1 MLKCGQTQE
10 WKWYARYTTAAN
22 ETYLHEIADSRTPVE
37 VLKTLLFTTEQ
48 EDGIWCVSRFH
59 ARCLVAAARPTDCAP
74 RPAPGRR
81 QEDPPLP
88 ASISTKFPPLSSWN
102 QITPKAAKETFLQN
116 MKAHFVE
123 GTRRFTDLTPT
134 ETMMA
139 AEEAAPGGPAALR
152 PGAADEAGDQEE
164 DDLDFMEDAEEEEIK
179 NMNRLNGRNG
189 CVLATEEA
197 ERKKAAEAAER
208 AAAEEAAAAAEE
220 AKRAAAEAAAAAEEA
235 ERKKAAEAAE
245 RAAAEE
251 AAAAA
256 EEAKRA
262 VAEAAAAAAEAGDEG
277 QEDESGDDGM
287 SPWIEIMPTGVKR
300 LHRRGSC
307 AGGGAGG
314 GDGGDG
320 DDKEERPRK
329 RSRDGGPWK
338 LSLTGTENDEMVDEA
353 ARAMNVCI
361 AVTSRLR
368 DALEAFHVHASCT
381 AGLSFEQDLIRKMF
395 LAKFAK
401 PAEEEELE
409 NDQIMDSFG
418 PANEGDAML
427 SLLFVWRFL
436 ADPTWEALKTMLPL
450 VLWNDY
456 VRGLYAAALD
466 GAHSVAA
473 RISDSHSII
482 SAANS
487 LPAMSAMLKDKAAAS
502 VEDLEIMGG
511 ALFYKAA
518 ADRARAAL
526 GVIKPLDLSRKALDA
541 MSGVQSAWAVLVSR

>member
-189 CVLATEEA
+189 CVLAT
-197 ERKKAAEAAER
+197 
-208 AAAEEAAAAAEE
+208 
-220 AKRAAAEAAAAAEEA
+220 EEA